1 MEYVSAFLEGLTLVF
16 QWPAIGYL
24 FLGVFL
30 GIWLGAVPGVGGFTG
45 LILLLPFTYKMEPVP
60 AFALLLGM
68 FAITSTSDT
77 IASVLLGIPGTA
89 ASQATILDGHPLARK
104 GQASRAFGAAYTV
117 SAFGGIIGGLLM
129 AASLP
134 IIRPFLLKFGEP
146 EFFMLTLWGLTMVG
160 SLSGRSIL
168 KGLVMC
174 CLGLLTATI
183 GYAEHDAVPRY
194 YFGVDYLLNHIPIV
208 SMIMGLF
215 AISEMLDIAVKSRT
229 ISDVPRVQSQARM
242 LDGVKDAFRHWGL
255 ALRCS
260 AIGVY
265 IGMMPGLGQSVVDWL
280 AYGHAVQSSKDKSKF
295 GLGDIRGVIAP
306 ESANNAHR
314 GGALMPTITF
324 GIPGDAMMAV
334 VLGAMMIQ
342 GLRPGPDMLTIH
354 LNLTF
359 TLVWTIIIANIIAA
373 LALMIWSRQIAK
385 LAFIDGHLLVP
396 VVMLFV
402 MMGSWLGTQTF
413 GDWIVMLVFGVI
425 GYLMKVSGWAR
436 PPLVIALVLGPI
448 MENSFHIA
456 NRLTDN
462 FAWITRPVSLALLG
476 LIVITIVLSARG
488 VISRRSSMSL
498 EAEFGEGL
506 IHNPIFSV
514 VLSFML
520 FVVFA
525 FAGLTALSFP
535 TTSSREFP
543 LIASTAGIL
552 MSLVLL
558 VRDVRTIRS
567 ELNAE
572 NIDLNAYTRLGMSKA
587 LLVRSSLFIG
597 SIIAT
602 VFVGFFLGQKIA
614 IPAFMAFYILFWGH
628 YRWWQALIYAALGA
642 SVIDLFYDRLL
653 HFFLLRPLLLEWMG
667 LV

>member
-1 MEYVSAFLEGLTLVF
+1 
-16 QWPAIGYL
+16 
-24 FLGVFL
+24 
-30 GIWLGAVPGVGGFTG
+30 
-45 LILLLPFTYKMEPVP
+45 
-60 AFALLLGM
+60 
-68 FAITSTSDT
+68 
-77 IASVLLGIPGTA
+77 
-89 ASQATILDGHPLARK
+89 
-104 GQASRAFGAAYTV
+104 
-117 SAFGGIIGGLLM
+117 M

-242 LDGVKDAFRHWGL
+242 LDGVKDAFRNWGL

-265 IGMMPGLGQSVVDWL
+265 IGMMPGLGQSVVDWV

-295 GLGDIRGVIAP
+295 GTGDIRGVIAP

-359 TLVWTIIIANIIAA
+359 TLVWTIIIANIMAA

-462 FAWITRPVSLALLG
+462 FAWITRPVCLALLG

-498 EAEFGEGL
+498 ESEYGEGL
-506 IHNPIFSV
+506 VHNPTFSLF
-514 VLSFML
+514 LSSL
-520 FVVFA
+520 LVVVFI
-525 FAGLTALSFP
+525 FAGVTALFFP
-535 TTSSREFP
+535 TTAAKEFP
-543 LIASTAGIL
+543 LIACTAGIF
-552 MSLVLL
+552 MSFVLFI
-558 VRDVRTIRS
+558 RDIRLIRS
-567 ELNAE
+567 ELTEQDGNFKSYLQRGAE
-572 NIDLNAYTRLGMSKA
+572 KA
-587 LLVRSSLFIG
+587 LLGRSSLFIG
-597 SIIAT
+597 SVIVT
-602 VFVGFFLGQKIA
+602 VFVGYFLGQKIA
-614 IPAFMAFYILFWGH
+614 IPAFMALYTLFWGH
-628 YRWWQALIYAALGA
+628 YRWWLALIYAAVGA
-642 SVIDLFYDRLL
+642 AVIHFFYDLLL